1 MRYPLAWPGTH
12 RPLSLIRQNTPI
24 MPQRVVRSHSS
35 LASLA
40 LAAVSLTLFACGLN
54 GQAAARLPERAV
66 RRDIPITNAIRRAY
80 TAGTRDSTGRP
91 GRNYWQLRTDYTI
104 SARLDATTSRLIG
117 RETVVLHNNSP
128 DSLGQIALR
137 LDPNIFLGNT
147 PQAATWVPSEV
158 TDGMVLTRITVNAVP
173 VLLSPTPGASGDGAR
188 AAQAAAAAQ
197 NAQVPNQPT
206 LINGKSTSARVQLPT
221 KLAPH
226 SRTTIEIEWN
236 HKIPGGPGVGHR
248 MTQRW
253 ADTLYQ
259 PTQWYPRVAVYDD
272 LRGWDSELYLGP
284 SEFYNNFGK
293 FDVRIDVPAGWIV
306 SGTGV
311 LQNPEEVLTPNARE
325 RLKGVLASDKATMIV
340 GPDEVGPGQAT
351 QRGTPTA
358 GGEGDRLVWHFVADS
373 VNDFAWATAKK
384 FVWEVTRATIPGKGA
399 VPINLLYLPGR
410 ANLFDTA
417 GPIARHALEF
427 YSKQWFPYQFPQL
440 TLQDGPS
447 AGMEYPMVINSNR
460 GAADHETGHQWWP
473 MVVSNNETW
482 YGWMDEGFNQY
493 MNILS
498 DADAGGR
505 QPVLDGLGQSYGR
518 TSGNEAEPSM
528 MWNANYGGPGFYG
541 FTTYSKTPLM
551 LSMLGG
557 IVGDSAVQRA
567 HREWATTWLFKHPS
581 PWDYMFFMSRA
592 LKQDLG
598 WFWYYWLFTTESVDG
613 SIARSVTTTGGR
625 TTVTVRQDGQMP
637 SPVVLEVKFANG
649 SQPIRT
655 MRNAVMK
662 DAQTAIVTFPV
673 DVWFGGRKTFDA
685 VLDFGTRPIER
696 IRLDPGCRFPDHDP
710 TDNVWPRRTSAPA
723 EPAAGAQGGRR
734 GPGCLE

>member
-1 MRYPLAWPGTH
+1 MSVRLTRTPLFRILPLALVAAG
-12 RPLSLIRQNTPI
+12 LTP
-24 MPQRVVRSHSS
+24 PV
-35 LASLA
+35 A
-40 LAAVSLTLFACGLN
+40 LVAQTTP
-54 GQAAARLPERAV
+54 RLPERAV
-66 RRDIPITNAIRRAY
+66 RRDIPLTNTIRRAY
-80 TAGTRDSTGRP
+80 AAGTRDSTGRP
-91 GRNYWQLRTDYTI
+91 GRNYWQIRTDYTI
-104 SARLDATTSRLIG
+104 NARLDATTSRLTG

-128 DSLGQIALR
+128 DSLGQIQLR

-158 TDGMVLTRITVNAVP
+158 TDGMVITRMTINGQTVNLAGP
-173 VLLSPTPGASGDGAR
+173 PPAGGDGAR

-206 LINGKSTSARVQLPT
+206 ILGLRTTTARVNLPT
-221 KLAPH
+221 KIAPR
-226 SRTTIEIEWN
+226 STTTLEIEWN

-272 LRGWDSELYLGP
+272 LRGWDNELYLGP
-284 SEFYNNFGK
+284 SEFYNNFGR
-293 FDVRIDVPAGWIV
+293 FDVRLDVPAGWIV

-325 RLKGVLASDKATMIV
+325 RIAGVLASDNITTIV
-340 GPDEVGPGQAT
+340 GPEEIGPGQAT
-351 QRGTPTA
+351 QRGKPIA
-358 GGEGDRLVWHFVADS
+358 GSEGDRLVWHFVADT

-384 FVWEVTRATIPGKGA
+384 FLWQMTRATIPAKG
-399 VPINLLYLPGR
+399 PIPITMVYLPDR
-410 ANLFDTA
+410 ARFYDTA
-417 GPIARHALEF
+417 GQVARHALEF

-447 AGMEYPMVINSNR
+447 AGMEYPMVINSNK

-498 DADAGGR
+498 DADAAG
-505 QPVLDGLGQSYGR
+505 QTPSFDGLGQSYGR
-518 TSGNEAEPSM
+518 TSGNEAEPPM
-528 MWNANYGGPGFYG
+528 MWIANYDGPQFYG

-567 HREWATTWLFKHPS
+567 HREWANAWMFKHPS
-581 PWDYMFFMSRA
+581 PWDYMFFMSNA
-592 LKQDLG
+592 LKRDLG

-613 SIARSVTTTGGR
+613 SIQRSVSTSAGR

-637 SPVVLEVKFANG
+637 SPVVLEVKFKPGRQA
-649 SQPIRT
+649 IRP

-662 DAQTAIVTFPV
+662 DSLTAVVTYPV
-673 DVWFGGRKTFDA
+673 DVWFTGSKTFDA
-685 VLDFGTRPIER
+685 VLDFGPRAIER
-696 IRLDPGCRFPDHDP
+696 IRLDPNCRFPDRDAR
-710 TDNVWPRRTSAPA
+710 DNVWPRAATPTA
-723 EPAAGAQGGRR
+723 EPAGQGRR
-734 GPGCLE
+734 QAACT

>member
-1 MRYPLAWPGTH
+1 M
-12 RPLSLIRQNTPI
+12 S
-24 MPQRVVRSHSS
+24 
-35 LASLA
+35 
-40 LAAVSLTLFACGLN
+40 
-54 GQAAARLPERAV
+54 ARLTRTPLFRVLPLLVLVAAGLTPPVALPAQTTPRPPERAV
-66 RRDIPITNAIRRAY
+66 RRDIPLTNTIRRAY
-80 TAGTRDSTGRP
+80 AAGTRDSTGRP
-91 GRNYWQLRTDYTI
+91 GRNYWQIRTDYTI
-104 SARLDATTSRLIG
+104 NARLDQTTSRLTG

-128 DSLGQIALR
+128 DSLGQIQLR

-158 TDGMVLTRITVNAVP
+158 TDGMVITRMTINGQNVNLAGP
-173 VLLSPTPGASGDGAR
+173 PPAGGDGAR

-206 LINGKSTSARVQLPT
+206 ILGLRTTTARVNLPT
-221 KLAPH
+221 KIAPR
-226 SRTTIEIEWN
+226 STTTLEIEWN

-272 LRGWDSELYLGP
+272 LRGWDNELYLGP
-284 SEFYNNFGK
+284 SEFYNNFGR
-293 FDVRIDVPAGWIV
+293 FDVHLDVPAGWIV

-325 RLKGVLASDKATMIV
+325 RIKGVLSSDKTTTIV
-340 GPDEVGPGQAT
+340 GADEIGPGQAT
-351 QRGTPTA
+351 QRGKPIA
-358 GGEGDRLVWHFVADS
+358 GSEGDRLVWHFVADT

-384 FVWEVTRATIPGKGA
+384 FVWEMTRATIPGKGP
-399 VPINLLYLPGR
+399 VPITMVYLPDR
-410 ANLFDTA
+410 ARFYDTA
-417 GPIARHALEF
+417 GQVARHALEF

-447 AGMEYPMVINSNR
+447 AGMEYPMVINSNK

-498 DADAGGR
+498 DADAAG
-505 QPVLDGLGQSYGR
+505 QAPSFDGLGQSYGR
-518 TSGNEAEPSM
+518 TSGNEAEPPM
-528 MWNANYGGPGFYG
+528 MWIANYDGPQFYG

-557 IVGDSAVQRA
+557 IVGDSDVQRA
-567 HREWATTWLFKHPS
+567 HREWANAWLFKHPS
-581 PWDYMFFMSRA
+581 PWDYMFFMSNA
-592 LKQDLG
+592 LKRDLG

-613 SIARSVTTTGGR
+613 SIQRSVSNSAGR

-637 SPVVLEVKFANG
+637 SPVVLEVKFKPGKQAVR
-649 SQPIRT
+649 P

-662 DAQTAIVTFPV
+662 DSLTAMVTYPV
-673 DVWFGGRKTFDA
+673 DVWFTGNKTFDA
-685 VLDFGTRPIER
+685 VLDFGPRAIER
-696 IRLDPGCRFPDHDP
+696 IRLDPNCRFPDRDP
-710 TDNVWPRRTSAPA
+710 SDNQWPRAAAAP
-723 EPAAGAQGGRR
+723 PATPAQGQGRR
-734 GPGCLE
+734 GPVCFDR